1 MARNS
6 FDEQLFTWENWNNEG
21 PLSMQYSN
29 VELKVAV
36 GSYPAGSKF
45 PFAFILG
52 DMSMLVLVD
61 EQHEEHGFDLK
72 LAVGEEVQAEACPV
86 PDADSHGES
95 HDEECGCGHDH

>member
-6 FDEQLFTWENWNNEG
+6 FDEQLFTWENWNDEG

-29 VELKVAV
+29 VELKVPV

-61 EQHEEHGFDLK
+61 DKQEEHGFDLK
-72 LAVGEEVQAEACPV
+72 LNVGEEVQPEACAV
-86 PDADSHGES
+86 PSVDA
-95 HDEECGCGHDH
+95 HDDECGCGHEH